1 MKLIS
6 CNIMSFVTFDVEK
19 LIPILKATYSNQ
31 LIFQLYISNP
41 KVLEYNRIPVSHT
54 YYTNGSFTPSS
65 ISQLRA
71 Q

>member
-6 CNIMSFVTFDVEK
+6 CNIMSFVTFDIEK
-19 LIPILKATYSNQ
+19 LMLILKATYSNQ
-31 LIFQLYISNP
+31 LIFQLYISNR
-41 KVLEYNRIPVSHT
+41 KILEYIRIPVLHT
-54 YYTNGSFTPSS
+54 YYMNGSFTPSS